1 MNASGSTLFDDVVK
15 ATRLVDLIAPFTVS
29 RLLVGAG
36 VSPQQLTREELAD
49 AMPHL
54 ERGLAIYLRDDEL
67 TDALADIRVLA
78 GSE

>member
-1 MNASGSTLFDDVVK
+1 VNASSDTLFDDVVK

-36 VSPQQLTREELAD
+36 VSPREMTREELAQ
-49 AMPHL
+49 ALPHL

-67 TDALADIRVLA
+67 ETAIADIRALA
-78 GSE
+78 AT

>member
-36 VSPQQLTREELAD
+36 VSPQELTRADLAE

-67 TDALADIRVLA
+67 SGALADIRVLA